1 LNHNISKLIVLSAI
15 QNNAIIAIED
25 LTGIRERTNEQPRNK
40 NERRR
45 SNSWA
50 FFQLRLFLSYKSV
63 KYGVELVAVKPA
75 YTSQTCNNCLHIHP
89 IARSRE
95 NPGLSS
101 WK

>member
-45 SNSWA
+45 SNSWV

-63 KYGVELVAVKPA
+63 KYGVELVAVNPA
-75 YTSQTCNNCLHIHP
+75 YTSQTGNNCLHIHP

-101 WK
+101 WG